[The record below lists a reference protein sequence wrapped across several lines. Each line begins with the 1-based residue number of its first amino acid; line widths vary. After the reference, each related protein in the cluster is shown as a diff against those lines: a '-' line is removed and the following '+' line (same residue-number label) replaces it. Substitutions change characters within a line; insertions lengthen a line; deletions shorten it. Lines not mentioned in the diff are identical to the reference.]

1 MFYTFRFITRSFQLR
16 FTRKYLCIMI
26 TTREVMAAR
35 IDLFSK
41 IESVHVSVITRAIIP
56 RVYDF
61 LVTVIP
67 NFDL

>member
-1 MFYTFRFITRSFQLR
+1 
-16 FTRKYLCIMI
+16 MI
-26 TTREVMAAR
+26 TTREVIIMAAR
-35 IDLFSK
+35 IDVFSK

>member
-1 MFYTFRFITRSFQLR
+1 
-16 FTRKYLCIMI
+16 MI

-35 IDLFSK
+35 IDVFSK
-41 IESVHVSVITRAIIP
+41 IESVHVSVITRAIIQ

-67 NFDL
+67 NFGL